1 MARKSPFPPF
11 DKGGL
16 GGFITQAG
24 KHVHLRIVGVALSH
38 DDRGKMPLPP
48 QKPKILG
55 NFQMFFNHR
64 AIVLLTLLLFASP
77 LWAAGHAP
85 VKPGSGDKCPV
96 CGMFVAKYPDWTAE
110 IIFSDGS
117 VVFFDGVKDMLKYYF
132 NLKKYNPRK
141 APADIQSIF
150 VMDYYAVELIDGR
163 KAFYV
168 SESDTYGPM
177 GKELI
182 PFEKETQAQEFLKDH
197 KGKAVLT
204 FGEIDPAVIK
214 GLD

>member
-1 MARKSPFPPF
+1 
-11 DKGGL
+11 
-16 GGFITQAG
+16 
-24 KHVHLRIVGVALSH
+24 
-38 DDRGKMPLPP
+38 
-48 QKPKILG
+48 
-55 NFQMFFNHR
+55 MFFNPR

-77 LWAAGHAP
+77 LWAAENAP
-85 VKPGSGDKCPV
+85 VKPGPGDKCPV

-110 IIFSDGS
+110 IISSDGS

-141 APADIQSIF
+141 AQADIRSIF
-150 VMDYYAVELIDGR
+150 VMDYYALEPIDGR

-168 SESDTYGPM
+168 AGSDVYGPM

-182 PFEKETQAQEFLKDH
+182 PFENESEAQGFMKDH
-197 KGKAVLT
+197 KGKAVLP
-204 FGEIDPAVIK
+204 FGQIDLSLVM